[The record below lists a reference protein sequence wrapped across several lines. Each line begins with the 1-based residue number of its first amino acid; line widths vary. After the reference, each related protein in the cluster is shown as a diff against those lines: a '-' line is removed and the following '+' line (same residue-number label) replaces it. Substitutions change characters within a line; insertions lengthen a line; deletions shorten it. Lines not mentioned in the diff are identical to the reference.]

1 MGQGKTSDMGGVGAD
16 TLTAAFGRAGAA
28 GRAGLSGIQLPDAPS
43 APTAPIPQ
51 YQQPAMDPLF
61 QILLQNTQQDN
72 IEALMRRARD
82 DQGMIL
88 ARYGTRLAQAGTGT
102 GSPLLTG

>member
-1 MGQGKTSDMGGVGAD
+1 MGQGKTSDMGGVAAA
-16 TLTAAFGRAGAA
+16 TLTAAVGRAGAA
-28 GRAGLSGIQLPDAPS
+28 RAGLSGIQLPDAPS

-61 QILLQNTQQDN
+61 QILLKNTQQDN